1 MSFTIKAVGRSIL
14 ASSRR
19 CTGRVAGSCRLREE
33 AGVFGL
39 GRQHVLLQHA
49 RSSWSTSTPGL
60 RGDLAGS
67 LGGVGVELRRCLV
80 LGRSASSRGN
90 GEKASTATGVEEED
104 AGVSNE
110 DGEDGIL
117 IGDSAWKEI
126 LDPHAP
132 EYDKW
137 VGVSTDEGKKKRE
150 KIVDVSHIKS
160 ALLNRGLADG
170 YFVCSS
176 PSRV

>member
-67 LGGVGVELRRCLV
+67 LGGVGVELRRCPV
-80 LGRSASSRGN
+80 LIRSASSRGN
-90 GEKASTATGVEEED
+90 GEKGSVNGVEEED
-104 AGVSNE
+104 AGFSNE
-110 DGEDGIL
+110 DGVDVIV

-126 LDPHAP
+126 LDSRAP

-137 VGVSTDEGKKKRE
+137 VGVHTDEGRGARK
-150 KIVDVSHIKS
+150 KIVDVSHS
-160 ALLNRGLADG
+160 NPLCWRRLTDGTSFALRH
-170 YFVCSS
+170 Y
-176 PSRV
+176 